1 MFLENRGDDMTFLD
15 FLPFLVIAIFVS
27 NVIFAG
33 FVVFFERRN
42 PASSWAWLLVLF
54 FIPLFGF
61 IIYMVFGRN
70 SKREKMFIEKEK
82 YDNEVYYRYLF
93 FKDYALDQVR
103 LQKKIISK
111 KQQYIVKENLD
122 DLVFLHINAGSWV
135 TTNNTIKHFI
145 DGQSKFDTLIEDIRQ
160 AKKFIHLE
168 YYILRGDDL
177 GKKIVHELA
186 LKAKEGVEVRLLY
199 DGMGCTRLPRHFF
212 QELEQ
217 NGGYTAA
224 FLPRFLIRLNYRD
237 HRKLCIIDGEIG
249 YIGGFNIGNEYL
261 GIVKRYGAWRDTHLR
276 IKGDAVDQLQI
287 RFMMDWN
294 FTSSNATIALEDKYF
309 PYREQTQGVKIQIVS
324 SGPDTVWKNIWNG
337 YFKMITEAEKHI
349 YIQTPYFVPDDGI
362 LEALRVAALSGIDV
376 RIIIPGNPDHFFVY
390 WASMSY
396 LGELL
401 EAGVRCYQYEKGFI
415 HTKAVF
421 IDGEICSIGTANMD
435 IRSFDLNFEVN
446 AFLYDKETT
455 VKLEQDFLNDLENCV
470 EITKEWYVKRKWWFR
485 VKESVSRLISP
496 ML

>member
-1 MFLENRGDDMTFLD
+1 MTFLD
-15 FLPFLVIAIFVS
+15 FLPFLVIAVFVS
-27 NVIFAG
+27 NVILAG

-70 SKREKMFIEKEK
+70 SKREKMFIEKER

-111 KQQYIVKENLD
+111 KQSSIVKENLD

-145 DGQSKFDTLIEDIRQ
+145 DGQSKFDALIEDIRN
-160 AKKFIHLE
+160 AKKFIHME
-168 YYILRGDDL
+168 YYILRGDTL

-199 DGMGCTRLPRHFF
+199 DGMGCARLPRCFF
-212 QELEQ
+212 EELEK
-217 NGGYTAA
+217 NGGHTAP

-261 GIVKRYGAWRDTHLR
+261 GIVKRYGPWRDTHLK
-276 IKGDAVDQLQI
+276 IQGDAVDQLQI

-294 FTSSNATIALEDKYF
+294 FTASDATIALKEKYF
-309 PYREQTQGVKIQIVS
+309 PQREQTEGIKMQIVS

-349 YIQTPYFVPDDGI
+349 YIETPYFVPDDGI
-362 LEALRVAALSGIDV
+362 LEALRVAALPF
-376 RIIIPGNPDHFFVY
+376 RF
-390 WASMSY
+390 
-396 LGELL
+396 
-401 EAGVRCYQYEKGFI
+401 
-415 HTKAVF
+415 AV
-421 IDGEICSIGTANMD
+421 
-435 IRSFDLNFEVN
+435 
-446 AFLYDKETT
+446 
-455 VKLEQDFLNDLENCV
+455 
-470 EITKEWYVKRKWWFR
+470 
-485 VKESVSRLISP
+485 P
-496 ML
+496 

>member
-1 MFLENRGDDMTFLD
+1 MTFID
-15 FLPFLVIAIFVS
+15 FLPFLSTGIFIL
-27 NVIFAG
+27 NVVFAG
-33 FVVFFERRN
+33 LVVFFERRK

-54 FIPLFGF
+54 FIPFFGF

-70 SKREKMFIEKEK
+70 SKREKMFIQKEK
-82 YDNEVYYRYLF
+82 YDTEVYYRYLLF
-93 FKDYALDQVR
+93 NDTSLDTFR
-103 LQKKIISK
+103 SQKKLLENK
-111 KQQYIVKENLD
+111 ENFIVSQNLD
-122 DLVFLHINAGSWV
+122 DLICLHLNTGNWV
-135 TTNNTIKHFI
+135 TTNNTLKHFI
-145 DGQSKFDTLIEDIRQ
+145 DGNSKFNALIEDIRQ

-168 YYILRGDDL
+168 YYIIRGDDL

-199 DGMGCTRLPRHFF
+199 DGMGCASLPRNFF
-212 QELEQ
+212 DELKQ
-217 NGGYTAA
+217 NGGYAVA
-224 FLPRFLIRLNYRD
+224 FLPRFIIRLNYRD
-237 HRKLCIIDGEIG
+237 HRKLCIIDVEIG
-249 YIGGFNIGNEYL
+249 YIGCFNIGNEYL

-276 IKGDAVDQLQI
+276 IQGDAIDQLQI
-287 RFMMDWN
+287 RFIMDWN
-294 FTSSNATIALEDKYF
+294 FTTTHAPISLKKSYF
-309 PYREQTQGVKIQIVS
+309 PNREQIDGIKMQIIS

-337 YFKMITEAEKHI
+337 YFKMMNEAEKHI
-349 YIQTPYFVPDDGI
+349 YIETPYFVPDDGI

-455 VKLEQDFLNDLENCV
+455 TLLEQDFLNDLENCV
-470 EITKEWYVKRKWWFR
+470 EITKEWYIKRKWWFR